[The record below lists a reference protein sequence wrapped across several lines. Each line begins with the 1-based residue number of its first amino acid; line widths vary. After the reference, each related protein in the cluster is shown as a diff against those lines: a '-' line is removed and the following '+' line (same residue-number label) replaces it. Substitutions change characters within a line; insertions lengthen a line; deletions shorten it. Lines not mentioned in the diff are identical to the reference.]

1 MAGDCYYPPFHPEL
15 RKYDMSP
22 NVYCAGYDRNQAKI
36 VWNDAC
42 MMGQKSPKISK
53 DLDIKKTMV
62 TNKKR
67 GGEMVALSRETKNKD
82 GLSVSLAIVDFN

>member
-1 MAGDCYYPPFHPEL
+1 
-15 RKYDMSP
+15 
-22 NVYCAGYDRNQAKI
+22 
-36 VWNDAC
+36 

-67 GGEMVALSRETKNKD
+67 GGEMVALSRESKNKD
-82 GLSVSLAIVDFN
+82 GLSVSLAVIDKVFVA